1 MQERESSDYL
11 QVKAAWQRPESRE
24 RRLSRAHLTPAP
36 HHILLPSTG
45 IPSRDSGKHFSPSTQ
60 MTLVGFSVK
69 TKQNKTKNNQLLGKL
84 QGGKLTHSPGP
95 PGSSGY

>member
-24 RRLSRAHLTPAP
+24 RRLSYAHLTPAP
-36 HHILLPSTG
+36 HQVLLPSTG
-45 IPSRDSGKHFSPSTQ
+45 IPSRDSGKFSPSTQ

-69 TKQNKTKNNQLLGKL
+69 KNKK
-84 QGGKLTHSPGP
+84 
-95 PGSSGY
+95 